1 MNMKKLLKG
10 IFLVVFFL
18 FCGRVL
24 LASYQEYKPGKKDL
38 TLSSSPSLGDL
49 DQRETYVNLLQEEAS
64 QDPDAEK
71 IYQQKEVLPDKLLK
85 LAACEKEA
93 RPFVLGFLED
103 NPSLA
108 LKSQDFSV
116 ESPLPYYAQWDRR
129 WGYRA
134 FSGGIMATHGCGPSS
149 IAMVLEGLGIQV
161 DPGDIASYIEKNGY
175 LQDGYTSWKVIDGL
189 VQDYSVQVTSI
200 PVDQI
205 PDQVNQGA
213 YVVASLRR
221 GNFTSTS
228 HMVAIAGLDD
238 QGRLIIN
245 DPNSVRNSKLHWQLP
260 RIQSQIKNAWAI
272 RK

>member
-1 MNMKKLLKG
+1 MKKFLRRLFLL
-10 IFLVVFFL
+10 
-18 FCGRVL
+18 VL
-24 LASYQEYKPGKKDL
+24 LLIGGGFLLATHQEYKLGNKDL

-103 NPSLA
+103 KPSLA
-108 LKSQDFSV
+108 KKSQDFSV
-116 ESPLPYYAQWDRR
+116 DSPLPYYAQWDRR
-129 WGYRA
+129 WGYHA
-134 FSGGIMATHGCGPSS
+134 FSRGIMATHGCGPSS
-149 IAMVLEGLGIQV
+149 IAMVLEGLGIQTNPDHV
-161 DPGDIASYIEKNGY
+161 ASYMIENGY
-175 LQDGYTSWKVIDGL
+175 LKDGYTSWEVFDGL
-189 VQDYSVQVTSI
+189 ARDYSLEVASI

-205 PDQVNQGA
+205 QDQLNQGA
-213 YVVASLRR
+213 YLVASLRR

-238 QGRLIIN
+238 HGRLIIN

-260 RIQSQIKNAWAI
+260 RIRSQIKNVWAI